1 MKKVELPI
9 SGMSCALRIENA
21 LKEVGEIADVKVNFS
36 LERAEITFSDEI
48 NLKIIKKRIEDI
60 GYGLITSK
68 V

>member
-1 MKKVELPI
+1 M
-9 SGMSCALRIENA
+9 
-21 LKEVGEIADVKVNFS
+21 NFS

-48 NLKIIKKRIEDI
+48 NLKIIKERIEDI

>member
-36 LERAEITFSDEI
+36 LRG
-48 NLKIIKKRIEDI
+48 LK
-60 GYGLITSK
+60 
-68 V
+68 